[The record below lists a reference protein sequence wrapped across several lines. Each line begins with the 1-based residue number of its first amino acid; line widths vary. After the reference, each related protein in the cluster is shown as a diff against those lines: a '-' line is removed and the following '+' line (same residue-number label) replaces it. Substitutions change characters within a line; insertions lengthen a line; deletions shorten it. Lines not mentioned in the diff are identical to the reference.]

1 MSELIPTVIYVLCAL
16 TSLGAAVLLWRGYC
30 RSRQRLL
37 YWSAL
42 CFAILAVSNGLLIVD
57 LVLLPTEVSLLSWRS
72 GVSQVAFLV
81 LLYGLIF
88 ESD

>member
-1 MSELIPTVIYVLCAL
+1 MGPIIYLLCAL
-16 TSLGAAVLLWRGYC
+16 TCLGSAVLLWRGYR
-30 RSRQRLL
+30 RSQQRLL

-42 CFAILAVSNGLLIVD
+42 CFAIMAVSNGLLILD
-57 LVLLPTEVSLLSWRS
+57 LVLLPQINFLPYRS
-72 GVSQVAFLV
+72 IVTQIALLV

>member
-1 MSELIPTVIYVLCAL
+1 MGPIIYLLCAL
-16 TSLGAAVLLWRGYC
+16 TCVGAAVLLWRGYR

-42 CFAILAVSNGLLIVD
+42 CFAIMAVSNGLLILD
-57 LVLLPTEVSLLSWRS
+57 LVLLPEVYILPWRS
-72 GVSQVAFLV
+72 GVSQIALLV
-81 LLYGLIF
+81 LIYGLIF

>member
-1 MSELIPTVIYVLCAL
+1 MMGSIIYLLCAL
-16 TSLGAAVLLWRGYC
+16 TCCGAAGLLWRGYR
-30 RSRQRLL
+30 RSGQRLL

-42 CFAILAVSNGLLIVD
+42 CFAILALSNALLILD
-57 LVLLPTEVSLLSWRS
+57 LVILPDVYILPWRS
-72 GVSQVAFLV
+72 GLSQVAFCV

>member
-1 MSELIPTVIYVLCAL
+1 MMGPIIYLLCAL
-16 TSLGAAVLLWRGYC
+16 TCVGAAVLLWRGYR

-42 CFAILAVSNGLLIVD
+42 CFAIMAVANGLLILD
-57 LVLLPTEVSLLSWRS
+57 LVLLPEVYILPWRS
-72 GVSQVAFLV
+72 GVTQIALLV
-81 LLYGLIF
+81 LIYGLIF

>member
-1 MSELIPTVIYVLCAL
+1 MMGPIIYLLCAL
-16 TSLGAAVLLWRGYC
+16 TSLGAAFLLWRGYL

-42 CFAILAVSNGLLIVD
+42 CFAFMAVSNALLILDLVVLPDVYLLPWRSAVNQIGLL
-57 LVLLPTEVSLLSWRS
+57 VLI
-72 GVSQVAFLV
+72 
-81 LLYGLIF
+81 YGLIF